1 MTISGWLEEYEGF
14 VVRREITSDP
24 HDPEIDGVRV
34 VCLTEVLLEP
44 VSDEPDVVVVIGC
57 YLDV

>member
-1 MTISGWLEEYEGF
+1 MTISGWLEQDEGV

-57 YLDV
+57 YVDV